1 MIEINIIYFVMDKIK
16 IQTNITK
23 TKDAT
28 EKKFFYFFWNMIS
41 EIAYLIFSHNIDK
54 ISSLRVIAIF
64 KVFIFFKNKILF
76 F

>member
-28 EKKFFYFFWNMIS
+28 EKKFFCFFLNMIS
-41 EIAYLIFSHNIDK
+41 EIAYLIFLVTI
-54 ISSLRVIAIF
+54 
-64 KVFIFFKNKILF
+64 
-76 F
+76 